1 MSLQDLI
8 QNKRFT
14 VLLGKNGA
22 GKSTMLRSLD
32 TASDVNTKYVTPER
46 GGTLKYDPIIESN
59 LTNNENWLTQVMR
72 KNRFEKFREQ
82 SAYQFR
88 NLETLVLRE
97 IEKNPEL
104 RNDPSYTFDTT
115 LQLIND
121 LLPAISMVRSD
132 RGFTINSKEND
143 QKVPEEALSSGES
156 ELIALGIEVL
166 VFARESQ
173 ENKCLLLD
181 EPDVHLHP
189 DLQQRFVEFV
199 EAIAKKYDFRVVV
212 ATHST
217 AIIGAFMD
225 KTEVQVVPI
234 KSKAQTEFRP
244 FNYDPVCHEI
254 LPIFGT
260 HPLSSQFN
268 KAAVLLVEG
277 EDDKRVID
285 QLVRSAGGSVLLS
298 PCVVGTV
305 TEMNRWEIW
314 LDSVLPSIYD
324 QPSSF
329 SLRDLDDADSPRI
342 NDVGIVVRAKLNC
355 YAIENLLV
363 TDECLAEHGF
373 SDVSFLAELR
383 NWVGNYP
390 DHQATAGI
398 AALAENFELR
408 RTTKLKDVRN
418 VLVALL
424 GSQKPWEVLV
434 GQLLAANQTPVG
446 NSPNC
451 LRYYLGNDAIRVLFG

>member
-1 MSLQDLI
+1 MALKEI
-8 QNKRFT
+8 IRNKRFT

-22 GKSTMLRSLD
+22 GKSTMLRTLD
-32 TASDVNTKYVTPER
+32 STADINTKYITPER
-46 GGTLKYDPIIESN
+46 GGTLKYDPSIESN

-104 RNDPSYTFDTT
+104 RNDPTYTFDTT
-115 LQLIND
+115 LNLIND
-121 LLPAISMVRSD
+121 LLPAINMVRSD
-132 RGFTINSKEND
+132 RGFTINSKAD
-143 QKVPEEALSSGES
+143 KSKVPEDALSSGES

-173 ENKCLLLD
+173 DNKYLLLD

-189 DLQQRFVEFV
+189 DLQQRFVKFV
-199 EAIAKKYDFRVVV
+199 ETIAKKYNFRVIV

-217 AIIGAFMD
+217 AIIGAFVD
-225 KTEVQVVPI
+225 KGDVQVVPVT
-234 KSKAQTEFRP
+234 SKDQTAFAP
-244 FNYDPVCHEI
+244 FDYDPVCHGI

-268 KAAVLLVEG
+268 RAPVLLVEG

-305 TEMNRWEIW
+305 SEMNRWETW
-314 LDSVLPSIYD
+314 LNSVLPSIYD
-324 QPSSF
+324 QPVAY
-329 SLRDLDDADSPRI
+329 SLRDLDSADTPSI
-342 NDVGIVVRAKLNC
+342 ENVGIVIRAKLNC
-355 YAIENLLV
+355 YAIENLLL
-363 TDECLAEHGF
+363 TDECLALHGF
-373 SDVSFLAELR
+373 SDDQFIAELR
-383 NWVGNYP
+383 NWVDSHP
-390 DHQATAGI
+390 RHQATDRTHAI
-398 AALAENFELR
+398 ADSFSER
-408 RTTKLKDVRN
+408 RTMNLKLVRN

-424 GSQKPWEVLV
+424 GSQKPWEVLI
-434 GQLLAANQTPVG
+434 GQLMAANQAPAATSE
-446 NSPNC
+446 NS
-451 LRYYLGNDAIRVLFG
+451 LRTFLGDAAIRVLFG